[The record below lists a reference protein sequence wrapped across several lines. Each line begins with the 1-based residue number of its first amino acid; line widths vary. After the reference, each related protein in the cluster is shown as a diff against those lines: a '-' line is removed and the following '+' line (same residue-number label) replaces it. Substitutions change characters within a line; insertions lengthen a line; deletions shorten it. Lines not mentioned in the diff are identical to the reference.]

1 MQGMMEVTLYRVTTG
16 EIVGAG
22 TASGCLA
29 EFADAGAGIAT
40 IAGRWAATMYF
51 VRDGTA
57 VPRMAMAPNL
67 SAQEIMADGE
77 DACVISGLPDPC
89 TVSITGSVAL
99 PPTAVVGGSVT
110 ITATVPGSI
119 HLRVTAEP
127 THLPWEVT
135 LHAA

>member
-1 MQGMMEVTLYRVTTG
+1 MHGVTEMTLYRGTTG
-16 EIVGAG
+16 EIIGAG

-40 IAGRWAATMYF
+40 LPGRWAATMYF
-51 VRDGTA
+51 VRDGAA
-57 VPRMAMAPNL
+57 VPRMVMAPAL

-89 TVSITGSVAL
+89 TLSITGSIAL

-110 ITATVPGSI
+110 ITATVPGAI
-119 HLRVTAEP
+119 ILRVIADP
-127 THLPWEVT
+127 AYLAWETTINAV
-135 LHAA
+135 

>member
-1 MQGMMEVTLYRVTTG
+1 MQGMMEVTLYRVATW
-16 EIVGAG
+16 EIVGTG
-22 TASGCLA
+22 MASGCQA
-29 EFADAGAGIAT
+29 EFADAGKGIAT

-57 VPRMAMAPNL
+57 VPRMAMAPSL
-67 SAQEIMADGE
+67 STQAVVADGE

-99 PPTAVVGGSVT
+99 PPTEVAGGSLA

-127 THLPWEVT
+127 THLPWETT
-135 LHAA
+135 LHAV